1 MSLNT
6 IWFILFIVIITGYL
20 ILDGFDMGVGILHMF
35 VAKNDNERRININT
49 IGPIWDGNEVWLVLG
64 GGALF
69 AAFPIVYASLF
80 SGFYPAMMLVLMV
93 LILRPVAIE
102 FRSKQESGRW
112 RTVWDMM
119 FFLTSLLLALLLGVA
134 LGNIISGV
142 PLNEEGNIVINNIF
156 DLLKPFDLLLGL
168 TTVAMMAM
176 HGALY
181 INLKTEG
188 ELQARVRG
196 FMPKLMGA
204 FAVTAVLSAIFMLVA
219 QFEPVAIYAQIWPLI
234 FPLVAAIC
242 FGLIPFFLKRGQEFL
257 AFVASSGMILFLMLS
272 VAVGMF
278 PNLLISNMNQQ
289 YNLTITNA
297 ASQANTL
304 TVMLIIAVIG
314 MPFVLL
320 YTAGVYYIF
329 RGKVVLEA
337 DSY

>member
-20 ILDGFDMGVGILHMF
+20 ILDGFDMGVGILHLF
-35 VAKNDNERRININT
+35 AAKNDHERRINLNT

-102 FRSKQESGRW
+102 FRSKQESERW
-112 RTVWDMM
+112 RKVWDVT
-119 FFLTSLLLALLLGVA
+119 FFLSSLLLALLLGIA
-134 LGNIISGV
+134 LGNIIRGV
-142 PLNEEGNIVINNIF
+142 PLDQQGHINIGNILT
-156 DLLKPFDLLLGL
+156 LLHPFALVMGL
-168 TTVAMMAM
+168 TTIAMMAM

-188 ELQARVRG
+188 EIQARVRG
-196 FMPKLMGA
+196 FMPKLMAA
-204 FAVTAVLSAIFMLVA
+204 FAITAVLTVIFMFIGSY
-219 QFEPVAIYAQIWPLI
+219 QPVAVYAQIWPII
-234 FPLVAAIC
+234 FPLAAIIS
-242 FGLIPFFLKRGQEFL
+242 FGLIPTFLKRGEEFK
-257 AFVASSGMILFLMLS
+257 AFVASSAMIAFLMLS

-278 PNLLISNMNQQ
+278 PNLLISTINEQ

-304 TVMLIIAVIG
+304 IVMLIIALIG
-314 MPFVLL
+314 MPFVLM
-320 YTAGVYYIF
+320 YTAGVYYFF